1 MLYSSLYLWSYLGG
15 KNKTYY
21 CIYVEWFSCI
31 VMYTFK
37 MSCSGQR
44 VVVQEKNEDKVVEH
58 VVTIQVWQMET
69 VSPDLLKIWIV
80 LRSSLHLI

>member
-1 MLYSSLYLWSYLGG
+1 
-15 KNKTYY
+15 
-21 CIYVEWFSCI
+21 
-31 VMYTFK
+31 MYTFK

>member
-1 MLYSSLYLWSYLGG
+1 MVLFWG
-15 KNKTYY
+15 KKTKPIIAYMWNGLA
-21 CIYVEWFSCI
+21 VL